1 MDQLH
6 KEVTAL
12 IVLFATDCAL
22 LLFNL
27 VFALYISARYFC
39 RLHVRG
45 PFIILFYVFVDLT
58 TVFRLIEMVFIL
70 VELVQHDAG
79 KTKIVSLFTEKKV
92 EYCRSIAYVAFL
104 GVGLVVVSTMFQ
116 IGLSLQVVSSE
127 IDAAVAQRRARCFY
141 SAASLIM
148 VLASGVEV
156 FLHIYY
162 DEDLE
167 DIRLNKIFDTLWYTL
182 VTALYIIVI
191 CFLVGQLK
199 KINEEELHSEKM
211 SIIRQF
217 GIFLAGYVAWTV
229 YIIIEYFNPTQ
240 YAFFVD
246 QVSLAISVILWDVVP
261 VTYMLFVHHR
271 TFRSMIRQLALSESE
286 NPGIAKITGEVG
298 YLRVGSLNTSD
309 SKHVPTFSDQ
319 ASGATG
325 RSQKTPTRSAMSSRQ
340 STLSINSYER
350 HTMAEGGAYSFL
362 ARGDASSSLRVTA
375 RELHINDITQLDS

>member
-1 MDQLH
+1 
-6 KEVTAL
+6 
-12 IVLFATDCAL
+12 
-22 LLFNL
+22 
-27 VFALYISARYFC
+27 
-39 RLHVRG
+39 
-45 PFIILFYVFVDLT
+45 
-58 TVFRLIEMVFIL
+58 
-70 VELVQHDAG
+70 
-79 KTKIVSLFTEKKV
+79 
-92 EYCRSIAYVAFL
+92 
-104 GVGLVVVSTMFQ
+104 
-116 IGLSLQVVSSE
+116 
-127 IDAAVAQRRARCFY
+127 
-141 SAASLIM
+141 
-148 VLASGVEV
+148 
-156 FLHIYY
+156 
-162 DEDLE
+162 
-167 DIRLNKIFDTLWYTL
+167 
-182 VTALYIIVI
+182 
-191 CFLVGQLK
+191 
-199 KINEEELHSEKM
+199 M

-375 RELHINDITQLDS
+375 RELHANDITQLDS

>member
-1 MDQLH
+1 M
-6 KEVTAL
+6 
-12 IVLFATDCAL
+12 
-22 LLFNL
+22 
-27 VFALYISARYFC
+27 
-39 RLHVRG
+39 
-45 PFIILFYVFVDLT
+45 
-58 TVFRLIEMVFIL
+58 
-70 VELVQHDAG
+70 
-79 KTKIVSLFTEKKV
+79 
-92 EYCRSIAYVAFL
+92 
-104 GVGLVVVSTMFQ
+104 
-116 IGLSLQVVSSE
+116 
-127 IDAAVAQRRARCFY
+127 
-141 SAASLIM
+141 
-148 VLASGVEV
+148 
-156 FLHIYY
+156 
-162 DEDLE
+162 
-167 DIRLNKIFDTLWYTL
+167 
-182 VTALYIIVI
+182 
-191 CFLVGQLK
+191 
-199 KINEEELHSEKM
+199 
-211 SIIRQF
+211 
-217 GIFLAGYVAWTV
+217 

-362 ARGDASSSLRVTA
+362 ARGDASNSLRVTA
-375 RELHINDITQLDS
+375 RELHANDITQLDSQGSKGPFRLHVTLAHQYKDDSHAHSHSG